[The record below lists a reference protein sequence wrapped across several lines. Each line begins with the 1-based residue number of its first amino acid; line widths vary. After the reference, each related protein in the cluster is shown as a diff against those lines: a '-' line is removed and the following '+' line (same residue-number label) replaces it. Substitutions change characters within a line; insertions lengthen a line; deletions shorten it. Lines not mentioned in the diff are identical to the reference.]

1 MNKISEKINA
11 SIILGSYFDT
21 VGFYNS
27 NWKFNYN
34 FKKGSREIIY
44 FINNEMVYQYL
55 LLNNMNIK
63 SLNSSDNTILM
74 ILTAKATLNGGSL
87 KDYINEYTKNLKL
100 LEDEKRY
107 SKVTTVNSLKQIK
120 KTKDITKLN
129 YNDNMTGNGAAIRT
143 CSIGLIYYKE
153 NQLNSLIE
161 KSIQSSR
168 ITHNHTIGFLGG
180 LVTAL
185 FTSYAMRN
193 IDPWKWC
200 DHLIKLYESN
210 KIDNF
215 IKKTEIYDK
224 YLLDK
229 DSFWNKWYEYREK
242 YLSKIKDKNIN
253 FFNQRLEILKNF
265 SPHIHPNN
273 PDYSKLGSSGLCS
286 VIFAYDSILLSINI
300 ENKKNNFNTT
310 PLIIFSSIHTGDNNS
325 TGIIAGCWFGALNGF
340 YDFDVKKM
348 EQLEFYKELKNIS
361 NKIIKK
367 IK

>member
-120 KTKDITKLN
+120 KTKDIQN
-129 YNDNMTGNGAAIRT
+129 
-143 CSIGLIYYKE
+143 
-153 NQLNSLIE
+153 
-161 KSIQSSR
+161 
-168 ITHNHTIGFLGG
+168 
-180 LVTAL
+180 
-185 FTSYAMRN
+185 
-193 IDPWKWC
+193 
-200 DHLIKLYESN
+200 
-210 KIDNF
+210 
-215 IKKTEIYDK
+215 
-224 YLLDK
+224 
-229 DSFWNKWYEYREK
+229 
-242 YLSKIKDKNIN
+242 
-253 FFNQRLEILKNF
+253 
-265 SPHIHPNN
+265 
-273 PDYSKLGSSGLCS
+273 
-286 VIFAYDSILLSINI
+286 
-300 ENKKNNFNTT
+300 
-310 PLIIFSSIHTGDNNS
+310 
-325 TGIIAGCWFGALNGF
+325 
-340 YDFDVKKM
+340 
-348 EQLEFYKELKNIS
+348 
-361 NKIIKK
+361 
-367 IK
+367 